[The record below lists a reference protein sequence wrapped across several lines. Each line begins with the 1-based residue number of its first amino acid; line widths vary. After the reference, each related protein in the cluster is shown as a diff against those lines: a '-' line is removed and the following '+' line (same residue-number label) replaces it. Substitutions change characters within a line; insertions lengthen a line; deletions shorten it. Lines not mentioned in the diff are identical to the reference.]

1 MTKTLL
7 LAVATLALSVP
18 EFAQPPQEKPG
29 PEHQA
34 LGHFVGN
41 WKIEG
46 KVAPGPM
53 GPGGPFS
60 GTETCRTIDGGFHI
74 VCDTKG
80 TGALGDMK
88 GHMSMTWDRHA
99 KTYRFFGVNN
109 TPDAEFGTGTYKG
122 NTWTF
127 NSEMIMNGKKFRSR
141 FTLVETSPTVHTVK
155 FEVSED
161 GKQWVTF
168 MEGKSTKQ

>member
-1 MTKTLL
+1 MVKKML
-7 LAVATLALSVP
+7 LASVALALTVP
-18 EFAQPPQEKPG
+18 AFAQPPQEKPG
-29 PEHQA
+29 PEQQA
-34 LGHFVGN
+34 LGHFVGT
-41 WKIEG
+41 WKLDG
-46 KVAPGPM
+46 KVSPGPM

-60 GTETCRTIDGGFHI
+60 GTETCRMLEGGFHL

-80 TGALGDMK
+80 TGALGNMT
-88 GHMSMTWDRHA
+88 GHMVMTWDRNA

-109 TPDAEFGTGTYKG
+109 TPDAEFGTGTFKG

-127 NSEMIMNGKKFRSR
+127 NSEMYITGKKVSTR
-141 FTLVETSPTVHTVK
+141 FVLIETSPSVHTVK
-155 FEVSED
+155 FEISED